1 MLGAAGVLGVMAGM
15 ASSFLARRLPA
26 RAEAVET
33 AAGIMLLAGFALVGW
48 ALPVMM

>member
-15 ASSFLARRLPA
+15 ASSFLAKWSPA
-26 RAEAVET
+26 RAEAVQT
-33 AAGIMLLAGFALVGW
+33 AAGIMLLGGFALVGW